1 MFLTNTEPFLDKRC
15 LERQSASLSIYTVY
29 DDTERR
35 SLITLRVIF
44 KTKQAGHLINDSE
57 YVFQYVSNSF
67 NLIVTFMIV
76 QTNV

>member
-1 MFLTNTEPFLDKRC
+1 MIIW
-15 LERQSASLSIYTVY
+15 SVSLSTSSVY

-35 SLITLRVIF
+35 SLIKPGVIF
-44 KTKQAGHLINDSE
+44 TTKQAGHLINDSK